1 MEALYK
7 QLMIMKDR
15 PGMYL
20 GRKSLSL
27 LGAYITGYLDHQYEI
42 ERDFASTFTAFN
54 DFVHEYYCISTCQ
67 DWVKIITFNSST
79 DEDAV
84 DRFYMLLDLFLERQ
98 TGIDA
103 DIKQL
108 CK

>member
-7 QLMIMKDR
+7 QLLIMKDR

-27 LGAYITGYLDHQYEI
+27 LGAYITGYLDHQYEADH
-42 ERDFASTFTAFN
+42 DFTSSFTSFN
-54 DFVHEYYCISTCQ
+54 NFVHDYYKISTCQ

-79 DEDAV
+79 EEDAV
-84 DRFYMLLDLFLERQ
+84 DYFYMLLDMFLEKQ
-98 TGIDA
+98 SSIDT
-103 DIKQL
+103 DVK
-108 CK
+108 

>member
-7 QLMIMKDR
+7 QLMVMKDK

-27 LGAYITGYLDHQYEI
+27 LGAYITGYLDHQYESDS
-42 ERDFASTFTAFN
+42 DFVSTFPSFN
-54 DFVHEYYCISTCQ
+54 DFVHKYYGVSTCQ
-67 DWVKIITFNSST
+67 DWVKIIIFNSST

-84 DRFYMLLDLFLERQ
+84 DRFYVLLDSFLK
-98 TGIDA
+98 
-103 DIKQL
+103 KQNT
-108 CK
+108 